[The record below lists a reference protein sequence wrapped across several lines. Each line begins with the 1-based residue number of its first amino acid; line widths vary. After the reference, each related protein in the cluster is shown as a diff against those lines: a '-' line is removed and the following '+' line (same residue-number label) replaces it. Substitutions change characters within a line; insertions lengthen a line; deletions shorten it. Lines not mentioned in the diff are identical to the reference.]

1 MIDNENEIV
10 DNSANV
16 DNSQETNT
24 SETANVNEI
33 MASAEVAV
41 EATSNNSNEEDSIT
55 QDIEVL
61 DEDNEDSSQLDAIRI
76 NDSNAYIRSMMDG
89 YFLEYAAYVIK
100 DRAIPD
106 VDDGFKPVQ
115 RRILWVL
122 HKIDDGRTH
131 KAANVV
137 GTTMQYHPH
146 GDASIGDALVVLAN
160 KEYFIKKQGNFGN
173 IITGSSA
180 AAPRYIECSLSQLG
194 REVLFSDEITELVDS
209 YDGRSQEPTVL
220 PVKIPSLLMGGSD
233 GIAVG
238 MATKIMPHNFN
249 ELLQAQIS
257 ALKGEDFELYPD
269 FLQGGLM
276 DAREYDDG
284 NGKITLRAKI
294 EIDGRQL
301 VIREIPA
308 TTTTESL
315 IASIEK
321 AADKNKIKVSSVD
334 DFTSKNVEIRI
345 IPTRGYDPEKTLQA
359 LYMYTD
365 CAVSISVNMTVIKDR
380 KPTQMTVHQVIYRN
394 TEKLLEYLNK
404 ELENDYLRLF
414 EQFHAKTLAQI
425 FFEYRIYKRIEECR
439 SEEEEYKEVY
449 AGLEPFTHY
458 LGREI
463 TDPDIDK
470 LLALPVRKISR
481 FDIEKNQT
489 EMREILNK
497 MKKIRK
503 NITHLSEYA
512 IEYLE
517 NLLKKYGHLYPR
529 RTEIEHFDRIDRNK
543 AALNNIKIGWEKK
556 TGYIGTAIKSD
567 DTVVCNEFD
576 RFILAKKSGEYKVIT
591 LPGDKLFVG
600 KLYDFRRLTPELC
613 YGVIYKEKK
622 TGKYYGK
629 RSVIGGYRLNTD
641 YMLCPEDCQLELLTP
656 RADAIYKII
665 EKDGRGTIT
674 EREINLFEFPL
685 RSPKAR
691 GLLLTAKAIQKIT
704 HQRYLTEEELEAL
717 KNATIE
723 DTEAEGVEELE
734 AEDIDNAE
742 VVEDE
747 VVKKIKPV
755 TLKAQRRV
763 LPTIPEMLPSE
774 LIPNNNP
781 KASITSPEAIEENTI
796 VEENNSAEASPAET
810 EAVEDATPVEEN
822 NSSVVEEA
830 APVET
835 PVEAEVVDAEVIE
848 EVTKKKKS
856 SKSAVKKSDDV
867 SSNTSDAENNVD
879 TVENKIEDIQ
889 NEVSNIVSIEEVSQ
903 DETMAENEQCST
915 SQPEVEEPI
924 VNNVEV
930 VATPDEKTVEA
941 SNNETKE
948 EAIPTEEVITQ
959 TPVVEDKQNNS
970 DVTENTQVVID
981 VDEAKEDSPKDTTPS
996 NVISLEELV
1005 ESSSIDEKVEPK
1017 KPTRKPSILSKD
1029 EDEDFGIVQPE
1040 FGF

>member
-1 MIDNENEIV
+1 MTDDKNNEIV
-10 DNSANV
+10 DDANNNPQNSEISNV
-16 DNSQETNT
+16 E
-24 SETANVNEI
+24 EI
-33 MASAEVAV
+33 MASAEVSAI
-41 EATSNNSNEEDSIT
+41 ATAEESST
-55 QDIEVL
+55 SKQELSETAEVEVL
-61 DEDNEDSSQLDAIRI
+61 DDDNDSPIGSDAIRT

-180 AAPRYIECSLSQLG
+180 AAPRYIECALSQLG

-257 ALKGEDFELYPD
+257 ALNGEDFELYPD

-334 DFTSKNVEIRI
+334 NFTSKNVEIRVV
-345 IPTRGYDPEKTLQA
+345 PTRGYDPEKTLQA

-404 ELENDYLRLF
+404 ELENDYIRLF

-439 SEEEEYKEVY
+439 SEEEEYQEVY
-449 AGLEPFTHY
+449 AGLEPFKHY
-458 LGREI
+458 LGRDI
-463 TDPDIDK
+463 NDQDIDK

-489 EMREILNK
+489 EMRDILTK
-497 MKKIRK
+497 MRKIRK
-503 NITHLSEYA
+503 NLNHLSDYA

-529 RTEIEHFDRIDRNK
+529 RTEIEHFDRIDRTK

-576 RFILAKKSGEYKVIT
+576 RFILVKKSGEYKVIT

-600 KLYDFRRLTPELC
+600 KLYDFRRLAPELC

-665 EKDGRGTIT
+665 EKDGRGTVT

-685 RSPKAR
+685 RSAKAR
-691 GLLLTAKAIQKIT
+691 GLLLTAKTIQKIT

-717 KNATIE
+717 KNVEIE
-723 DTEAEGVEELE
+723 DSEEDDVEID
-734 AEDIDNAE
+734 DIVTDTPE
-742 VVEDE
+742 VVEDDLD
-747 VVKKIKPV
+747 VKKIKPV
-755 TLKAQRRV
+755 TLIAPRRV
-763 LPTIPEMLPSE
+763 LPNIPELPTE
-774 LIPNNNP
+774 MVP
-781 KASITSPEAIEENTI
+781 ITSEKEVKPVIGQPQDDLQQEDVDKENEENNEINESVNIKTVEESQVEVKEDIKKTVKSTKKTSLVESAIDVSSEKAENAPTLETIEEKLPANESKIEEVSAAENEITTSNEKEEPVAIKEETSLAQEEAIE
-796 VEENNSAEASPAET
+796 
-810 EAVEDATPVEEN
+810 VEDT
-822 NSSVVEEA
+822 VVES
-830 APVET
+830 APKIT
-835 PVEAEVVDAEVIE
+835 EVV
-848 EVTKKKKS
+848 EVTTPT
-856 SKSAVKKSDDV
+856 SADV
-867 SSNTSDAENNVD
+867 SKDESSQVVQEVVQETTNVD
-879 TVENKIEDIQ
+879 STSNKIEDD
-889 NEVSNIVSIEEVSQ
+889 VVVVV
-903 DETMAENEQCST
+903 EQEFDNS
-915 SQPEVEEPI
+915 S
-924 VNNVEV
+924 
-930 VATPDEKTVEA
+930 K
-941 SNNETKE
+941 ETK
-948 EAIPTEEVITQ
+948 
-959 TPVVEDKQNNS
+959 VETKKS
-970 DVTENTQVVID
+970 SRKTSVL
-981 VDEAKEDSPKDTTPS
+981 S
-996 NVISLEELV
+996 N
-1005 ESSSIDEKVEPK
+1005 D
-1017 KPTRKPSILSKD
+1017 D
-1029 EDEDFGIVQPE
+1029 DDFGIVQPE